1 MGIFDRFRSL
11 LDGKLNVDQ
20 QYELLRSAVSG
31 TMSSFY
37 MAKDKRTGEV
47 VGLKILDTEKTT
59 FFESRFKGL
68 SKPTEGEIAQQLD
81 HPRIVK
87 TLGYGHTTRGETY
100 LLMEYLDGPGLNVLI
115 KEHSPKLN
123 GNRIALITQM
133 AEALG
138 AVHKAGFIHRDI
150 CPRNFICSA
159 DATELKLIDFGLTV
173 PATKEFMQ
181 PGNRTGTPNYM
192 APEVVRRRPTDQ
204 RLDIFSLGATC
215 YQLCTF
221 ELPWPSQD
229 TTGKAAM
236 LHDSKQP
243 VDILTVRPDLNPKLA
258 RLIMDCLATQPEK
271 RPRSTDDFLR
281 VLSSVQH
288 EFGPK

>member
-1 MGIFDRFRSL
+1 MGILDRFKSL

-20 QYELLRSAVSG
+20 QYELLRAAVSG

-37 MAKDKRTGEV
+37 MAKDKKSGDV
-47 VGLKILDTEKTT
+47 VGLKILDTEKTN

-68 SKPTEGEIAQQLD
+68 SKPSEGDIAQRLQ

-87 TLGYGHTTRGETY
+87 TLGTGTTSRGETY

-115 KEHSPKLN
+115 KERSPKLE
-123 GNRIALITQM
+123 GNRLKLIRQM

-138 AVHKAGFIHRDI
+138 VVHKAGYIHRDI
-150 CPRNFICSA
+150 CPRNFICNAS
-159 DATELKLIDFGLTV
+159 ATELKLIDFGLTV

-229 TTGKAAM
+229 ASGKAAM
-236 LHDSKQP
+236 LHDSKEP
-243 VDILTVRPDLNPKLA
+243 VEILTVRPDLNPVLA
-258 RLIMDCLATQPEK
+258 KLIMDCLATQPEK
-271 RPRSTDDFLR
+271 RPSSTDDFLR
-281 VLSSVQH
+281 VLSSVQS
-288 EFGPK
+288 EFVRK